1 MRQFELS
8 EENLCNLKC
17 EMNKWFKDFFSYK
30 SYFGA
35 TTSHGRKY
43 SMKTLKKTS
52 AYCAQGLIIAP
63 GP

>member
-1 MRQFELS
+1 MYLIW
-8 EENLCNLKC
+8 NA
-17 EMNKWFKDFFSYK
+17 KWINGSKIVFFSYK

-63 GP
+63 GPWNTSNF